1 MLVFVEGEVMLKVDK
16 VVLGVDWDWAQF
28 EVEHF
33 LEEEFDASTIM
44 WKKNKNMADF
54 ETCLKFVKAMLK
66 VFPSQKQKVHNYKIP
81 NQYHMEAL
89 VLNKSQIHSFSRVL
103 SVEIL

>member
-1 MLVFVEGEVMLKVDK
+1 MYSSRARVFLKYISVLLSPLQRETSYFCLERGNVQIGSHMLVFVEGEVMLKVDK

-44 WKKNKNMADF
+44 
-54 ETCLKFVKAMLK
+54 
-66 VFPSQKQKVHNYKIP
+66 
-81 NQYHMEAL
+81 
-89 VLNKSQIHSFSRVL
+89 
-103 SVEIL
+103 